1 MASFCIVF
9 DHSRLARA
17 SEPIRDSQNDGQIL
31 LHKIFRADV
40 YDKSSNKMHL
50 LNCVPFKTTP
60 SLAKVV

>member
-1 MASFCIVF
+1 MASFCIF

-40 YDKSSNKMHL
+40 YNKSSNKNAFVEL
-50 LNCVPFKTTP
+50 C
-60 SLAKVV
+60 AI